1 MLTPPGVGVRETL
14 AADALVW
21 PIPAALL
28 GAGLDVASPWI
39 ASAFAFVFAS
49 TLALCWTSRTAF
61 MYSTYF
67 SFASPSATPGP
78 SGMRR
83 AFLRGLAMKGREGVR
98 TCRWMVGEP
107 YVNIDLDP
115 QKYASATTCPLLSAA
130 ARPRVRPSLSLCY
143 RVLPPH
149 PGPHT
154 LTLDR
159 CWSTGLAGAAQELPR
174 VALGPCV
181 GTRSRLLPAQHWQP
195 TAPLPAGLAR
205 ACKQGVAR
213 RLGYRASTP
222 GRQVHAPVSPSVW
235 TLVPLFV

>member
-1 MLTPPGVGVRETL
+1 VLIPPGVRGTL

-28 GAGLDVASPWI
+28 GAGLDVAPPWI
-39 ASAFAFVFAS
+39 ASASAFAFAS

-83 AFLRGLAMKGREGVR
+83 ALLRGLAMTGREGVR

-107 YVNIDLDP
+107 YVNIDLDA

-130 ARPRVRPSLSLCY
+130 ARPRVRPSSLYLCY
-143 RVLPPH
+143 RVLPKV
-149 PGPHT
+149 PGPHS

-159 CWSTGLAGAAQELPR
+159 CWREHWVGMSSSSSTLLGTVCMNTSSPCVPSLAAQ
-174 VALGPCV
+174 G
-181 GTRSRLLPAQHWQP
+181 
-195 TAPLPAGLAR
+195 AR
-205 ACKQGVAR
+205 AGGAR
-213 RLGYRASTP
+213 TRLQARTS
-222 GRQVHAPVSPSVW
+222 APRF
-235 TLVPLFV
+235 LRPLLRVGQRTHR